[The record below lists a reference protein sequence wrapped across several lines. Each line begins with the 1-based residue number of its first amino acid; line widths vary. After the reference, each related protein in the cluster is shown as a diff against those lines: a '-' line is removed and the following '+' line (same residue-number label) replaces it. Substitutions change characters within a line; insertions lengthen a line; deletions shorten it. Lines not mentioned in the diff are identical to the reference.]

1 MSSSCEV
8 WCSRQEQPSICF
20 PGSDEGRLGDC
31 SGNDIDPTMVE
42 CACPEYSTPVGLNF
56 PRLGHS
62 SKRSVFSKLIK
73 VISDALK
80 PSKKPDLAP
89 PKPKPAD
96 PPSPKPSAE
105 KTRQQVS
112 EAGNL
117 KLRSESN
124 VSAVH
129 HENNELKYRYT
140 LSESLDFRY
149 HGLHQELQR
158 HWVQYKTN
166 RDPHDSFEDV
176 NYLVYQWNSV
186 GFSDINHTIGFG
198 FRDSSRQTDEED
210 SIPFPLSNIT
220 GRDINVQKRTARK
233 ETTAWVNGHKVSFN
247 WGTYKSGEDAHKDKN
262 IDKYYYLKDN
272 AKCGSGIGIKTF
284 QNYHRDFQ
292 NDHVFEVQ
300 TVSQFF
306 AWLGDGTS
314 DIKIGK
320 TRKPDPEWVSDVL
333 LREESP
339 HVYKLVRPGRLA
351 ADRQAGK
358 VLLATPPLGET
369 IDNIIA
375 YGNARSDRLPADHRL
390 TLDKTA
396 RNFAMVQDSV
406 NLRKGV
412 FFGRSKPGATSSKG
426 QATAN
431 VDREWIRS
439 HAAVFEY
446 LGYKPSPG
454 ETGEAIWNKW
464 MRVSNWID
472 LVLHEFNN
480 EYPWGHGNLAKLEP
494 ARDDKAN
501 PSLRS
506 FYACWIDEYLSS
518 IEKTAEKWAEDAK
531 AGFYKK
537 HGRPTTKD
545 EQLWWKKAFDKGGFA
560 TKEKLRFPRVSGAG
574 SPFGAYGNKTMTFD
588 AVGEPVDIG
597 QPSSL

>member
-1 MSSSCEV
+1 MD
-8 WCSRQEQPSICF
+8 F
-20 PGSDEGRLGDC
+20 
-31 SGNDIDPTMVE
+31 SGI
-42 CACPEYSTPVGLNF
+42 
-56 PRLGHS
+56 
-62 SKRSVFSKLIK
+62 
-73 VISDALK
+73 
-80 PSKKPDLAP
+80 
-89 PKPKPAD
+89 
-96 PPSPKPSAE
+96 
-105 KTRQQVS
+105 
-112 EAGNL
+112 
-117 KLRSESN
+117 
-124 VSAVH
+124 
-129 HENNELKYRYT
+129 
-140 LSESLDFRY
+140 
-149 HGLHQELQR
+149 
-158 HWVQYKTN
+158 N
-166 RDPHDSFEDV
+166 R
-176 NYLVYQWNSV
+176 
-186 GFSDINHTIGFG
+186 TIGFG
-198 FRDSSRQTDEED
+198 FRDSSR
-210 SIPFPLSNIT
+210 L
-220 GRDINVQKRTARK
+220 
-233 ETTAWVNGHKVSFN
+233 SFN

-314 DIKIGK
+314 DIKVGK

-472 LVLHEFNN
+472 LVLHEFDN

-494 ARDDKAN
+494 ARDDKAK

-506 FYACWIDEYLSS
+506 FYAYWIDEYLSS

-531 AGFYKK
+531 AGFDKK

-588 AVGEPVDIG
+588 AAGELVDIG
-597 QPSSL
+597 YPSSL